1 MMDRRKFIR
10 TGLGA
15 VGGMMLPW
23 EKALSKANE
32 QELGGKT
39 RVWLAEGD
47 PLKAA
52 RALAQAIGGLQKF
65 IPADGK
71 VLVKPNIGFATP
83 PEWGGTT
90 DPEFLAAVLDLC
102 VEAGAKQ
109 IFVCDHMAGTSPRKN
124 LDRTGIGAV
133 CADRDMVKVLDIEYK
148 GAYRSRL
155 VERGVDLKQTMTA
168 KILDEVGLFI
178 NVPTAK
184 HGAGTGVAMGIKNLM
199 GLIWDRETFHRDMD
213 LHQAIADMATA
224 IRPQLTF
231 MDARYILLTGGPT
244 GPGQVEEAN
253 KFLAGFDPLAV
264 DAVTTELVPWGGR
277 IKKASSVRHL
287 ARAYELGVGEIE
299 NIEVVEVGSS

>member
-1 MMDRRKFIR
+1 M
-10 TGLGA
+10 GA

-23 EKALSKANE
+23 EKALLRAAETSSEEKAKVW
-32 QELGGKT
+32 KT
-39 RVWLAEGD
+39 KGD
-47 PLKAA
+47 PVQAA
-52 RALAQAIGGLQKF
+52 RALADAVGGLEKF
-65 IPADGK
+65 IPPDGK

-102 VEAGAKQ
+102 VEAGVKWVY
-109 IFVCDHMAGTSPRKN
+109 VCDHMAGTSPRKN

-133 CADRDMVKVLDIEYK
+133 CAARDQVKVIDIEYK
-148 GAYRSRL
+148 KAYRSRL

-168 KILDEVGLFI
+168 KILDQVDLFI

-224 IRPQLTF
+224 IRPHLTF
-231 MDARYILLTGGPT
+231 MDARYILVTSGPM
-244 GPGQVEEAN
+244 GPGQVEVADT
-253 KFLAGFDPLAV
+253 FLAGFDPLAV
-264 DAVTTELVPWGGR
+264 DAVTTELVTWDGR
-277 IKKASSVRHL
+277 PRKASSVRHL

-299 NIEVVEVGSS
+299 NIEVIEVT